1 MYIFY
6 NNLKAQIQTVIFI
19 AQAHMW
25 LKIPTGIELTTLLL
39 FMLFYN
45 SGDYIG

>member
-1 MYIFY
+1 M
-6 NNLKAQIQTVIFI
+6 IFI

-39 FMLFYN
+39 FVVFRTVEIISVKWVKFN
-45 SGDYIG
+45 IK